1 MTATESEREETHSV
15 EGSTESN
22 PGGEMTSNSE
32 EENTKDGKKK
42 KVATKKFKNK
52 RKRTQRELDWSSS
65 SEESSTESVD
75 LNYTDN
81 EDYSDEDHILLV
93 TSVANLRRRE
103 NMKLKPL
110 RTKSK
115 KAPIFKDDSEKNER
129 D

>member
-1 MTATESEREETHSV
+1 
-15 EGSTESN
+15 
-22 PGGEMTSNSE
+22 MTSNSE

-42 KVATKKFKNK
+42 KVATKKLRNR
-52 RKRTQRELDWSSS
+52 RKRVQKEIKELDCSSS
-65 SEESSTESVD
+65 SEESSTESMD

-103 NMKLKPL
+103 KMKLKPL

-129 D
+129 DPPF